1 MLKIYNMNK
10 SKELVKLFKAYMS
23 RKEEERKNASSTT
36 VHTYSTGKRYFLG
49 TIYFYEWSDVSREPI
64 RYYSIALFERFLRE
78 CGIELQA
85 WQKDIIYNLDRVYI
99 TCKGMSKEL
108 LIRSTYDALK
118 SATYGASSNTQL
130 TLPTVMANSPSNL
143 HLPPVYNCT

>member
-1 MLKIYNMNK
+1 VLKIYNMNK

-36 VHTYSTGKRYFLG
+36 VHSYSTGRKFFLG
-49 TIYFYEWSDVSREPI
+49 TIYFYEWSDITREPI
-64 RYYSIALFERFLRE
+64 RYFSFPLFERFLNE
-78 CGIELQA
+78 CDIKLQP
-85 WQKDIIYNLDRVYI
+85 WQKDIIYNLNSVYI

-118 SATYGASSNTQL
+118 LAVHGSSSNTQL
-130 TLPTVMANSPSNL
+130 TLPTAMANSPSNL
-143 HLPPVYNCT
+143 RLPPVYNCT